1 MRSNRIR
8 LIFSI
13 VVIVV
18 AFLGMLIPGDNT
30 SDYDGFA
37 KIFSNIKLGL
47 DIQGGSLFE
56 YQLDLNEGT
65 KPQDV
70 IDNVVLVLRNRLD
83 AAGYTEAVVS
93 KIDSGGELRVR
104 VEIPGIRDTNEA
116 EKLIGSKGK
125 LYFAEVIDTQTSDV
139 QPEIRRNRT
148 VTVNGDE
155 IELYAYVQDA
165 NNPLQWYQIKRVFDF
180 GREPFEITGEDVID
194 SRADLNTQGSGFLV
208 RMNFSS
214 AGGDKFEIATGNL
227 INKRMA
233 IILDEKVIIAP
244 NVNTQI
250 TDNAAI
256 IEGIEELQE
265 ARNIAALINSGNLP
279 VDLVKFQE
287 RTLGPTLGR
296 DIVNTIIN
304 AGIIGLVIVMIY
316 MIVFYGWMGVVADLA
331 LVYNAILLMGV
342 LSWTDAILTL
352 PGIAGIILT
361 FGTTVDGNVIIYER
375 IKDELRLGRPPVT
388 AVNFGFDKAFWT
400 LFDANLTT
408 VLAGIVLYYFST
420 GTVRGFAVTLII
432 GVLGA
437 MFTNLVVSRTI
448 LSSSHKFI
456 NPDKFR
462 KNAVQEK
469 GVK

>member
-1 MRSNRIR
+1 
-8 LIFSI
+8 
-13 VVIVV
+13 
-18 AFLGMLIPGDNT
+18 
-30 SDYDGFA
+30 
-37 KIFSNIKLGL
+37 
-47 DIQGGSLFE
+47 
-56 YQLDLNEGT
+56 
-65 KPQDV
+65 
-70 IDNVVLVLRNRLD
+70 
-83 AAGYTEAVVS
+83 
-93 KIDSGGELRVR
+93 
-104 VEIPGIRDTNEA
+104 
-116 EKLIGSKGK
+116 
-125 LYFAEVIDTQTSDV
+125 
-139 QPEIRRNRT
+139 
-148 VTVNGDE
+148 
-155 IELYAYVQDA
+155 
-165 NNPLQWYQIKRVFDF
+165 
-180 GREPFEITGEDVID
+180 
-194 SRADLNTQGSGFLV
+194 
-208 RMNFSS
+208 
-214 AGGDKFEIATGNL
+214 
-227 INKRMA
+227 
-233 IILDEKVIIAP
+233 
-244 NVNTQI
+244 VNTKI
-250 TDNAAI
+250 TDNAAV
-256 IEGIEELQE
+256 IEGIDDLQE

-279 VDLVKFQE
+279 VNLVKYQE

-304 AGIIGLVIVMIY
+304 AGIIGLIVVMVY
-316 MIVFYGWMGVVADLA
+316 MIAFYGWMGVVADLA
-331 LVYNAILLMGV
+331 LVYNAILLMGI

-408 VLAGIVLYYFST
+408 ALAGIVLYYFST